1 MGWIQANQAHRW
13 SQARQLLSMA
23 RQPQSLARQ
32 PQSQSQQEQWQQHQL
47 QHARGA
53 AARAPYLMLAP

>member
-1 MGWIQANQAHRW
+1 MGWIQAHQAHRW
-13 SQARQLLSMA
+13 SQARQPLSLA

-32 PQSQSQQEQWQQHQL
+32 PQSLAQQEQWQQYQL
-47 QHARGA
+47 QHAHGA